1 MLRATLHK
9 ARLATLQ
16 ADCVQ
21 ALYGMPKIISVLR
34 LRNKKEEFFRDVAYV
49 IIEYILTALH
59 LVC

>member
-9 ARLATLQ
+9 ARLVTLQ